1 MAPGYMVYVDGE
13 ANPRCSDCNN
23 DTFVEDRS
31 EGCVICKRCGLV
43 VDGTIFDDKYQYKTD
58 EYGIVVNQRFGPPV
72 NPLLQASSVSTK
84 IGQGGHCS
92 RLMRNLHQ
100 QLSMPSRERSL
111 YHKFKEIKDALEI
124 RLRISSDVVSTWA
137 QEIWKD
143 LKDKRIITKG
153 DKNTAMLA
161 CCIYYACK
169 LSNYKRTRKDILQ
182 AFDLGPSGSK
192 KFKQASTLLLANLQD
207 RSYYHTMLKDQIN
220 PDDYV
225 VNMLSNLKHIREP
238 YFWNL
243 VKEVRRLNTVVEE
256 SETMANLQT
265 NTVLATIIFVA
276 AHTKCPAEYEIT
288 LDLISATYDIN
299 VQTLK
304 NKLKVLL
311 TIPELTEVTQAAID
325 SFSKRPRATAG
336 SKRSKI
342 AKDEAINGGVLV
354 TSY

>member
-1 MAPGYMVYVDGE
+1 MAPGHLVYDTQGT
-13 ANPRCSDCNN
+13 PYCSDCNN

-43 VDGTIFDDKYQYKTD
+43 VQEQIFVDDGFHYKTD
-58 EYGIVVNQRFGPPV
+58 EHGFVVNQHHGAPI
-72 NPLLQASSVSTK
+72 NPFLTSSSMSTM
-84 IGQGGHCS
+84 IGQGNNCS

-124 RLRISSDVVSTWA
+124 RLSISSDVVSTWA

-143 LKDKRIITKG
+143 LKEKRVITKG

-182 AFDLGPSGSK
+182 AFNLGPSGSK
-192 KFKQASTLLLANLQD
+192 KFKQASTLLLFNLQD
-207 RSYYHTMLKDQIN
+207 RSYYATMLKDQIN

-225 VNMLSNLKHIREP
+225 VKMLSHLKHIREP
-238 YFWNL
+238 FFWNL
-243 VKEVRRLNTVVEE
+243 VKEVRRLNTIVEE

-276 AHTKCPAEYEIT
+276 AHAKCPAEYEVT
-288 LDLISATYDIN
+288 LDLISSTYDIN

-311 TIPELTEVTQAAID
+311 TIPELSDMTQAAVD
-325 SFSKRPRATAG
+325 SFSKRPRAV
-336 SKRSKI
+336 KRSKVNSVV
-342 AKDEAINGGVLV
+342 A
-354 TSY
+354 